1 MGPKIYPPFPS
12 GRFAAAVD
20 RAIKLPIV
28 LDMGTA
34 LLGRGAKNEA
44 SITYSWLRSYRP
56 PLKIKGSLF
65 PHLFLFWGVKGH
77 LRMCVFIVLAET

>member
-1 MGPKIYPPFPS
+1 MGPKIYPPFPP

-34 LLGRGAKNEA
+34 LLGRRAKNEA
-44 SITYSWLRSYRP
+44 SISYSWLRSYRP
-56 PLKIKGSLF
+56 PLKIKGPFFHTSFYFGAQKVIPVCACL
-65 PHLFLFWGVKGH
+65 
-77 LRMCVFIVLAET
+77 